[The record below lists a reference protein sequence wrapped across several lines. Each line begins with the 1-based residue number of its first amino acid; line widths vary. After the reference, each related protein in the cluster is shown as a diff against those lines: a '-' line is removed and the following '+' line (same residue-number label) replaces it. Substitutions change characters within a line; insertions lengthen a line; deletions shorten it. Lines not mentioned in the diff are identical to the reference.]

1 MLFLA
6 MWTGDIM
13 TDIPNAYEL
22 IVFILK
28 YIGIYNPIYNVFEN
42 LGLEYLL
49 RIIII
54 LVEIAI
60 LFVFILLTVMFLTWM
75 ERKVVAMVQARY
87 GPMVT
92 GPRGLLQPVMDG
104 VKLIGKE
111 DLIPAKADRWVFTL
125 APFLVFIPALLVFI
139 PLPFGESLI
148 ISDLKV
154 GLLYIIAISAMSPI
168 AILIAG
174 WASNNKYSL
183 MGAMRA
189 VAQDI
194 SYTIP
199 LALSAIAVVL
209 FTGSLS
215 TVDIVTTQSGTWFGF
230 IPKWFIFLQPLGFIL
245 FLIASIAEMG
255 RIPFDFQES
264 ESELVAGF
272 FTEYSGMKFAMF
284 FLAEYAHLFSVS
296 AIVVTLFLG
305 GWSVPFL
312 NFFPASLVPIISL
325 VVFLVKTYAVIFFA
339 MWLRDTVPRMRID
352 QLLNLGWKIMIPLAL
367 INLLV
372 TAFILTAGRY

>member
-1 MLFLA
+1 

-13 TDIPNAYEL
+13 FENSYDL
-22 IVFILK
+22 IVRILTVIQIYDPINNFFK
-28 YIGIYNPIYNVFEN
+28 YLGI
-42 LGLEYLL
+42 EYVL
-49 RIIII
+49 RIIIVT
-54 LVEIAI
+54 VEIAVVMV
-60 LFVFILLTVMFLTWM
+60 FVLLTIMFLTWM

-104 VKLIGKE
+104 IKLIGKE
-111 DLIPAKADRWVFTL
+111 DIIPAKADRWVFTF
-125 APFLVFIPALLVFI
+125 APFIIFIPALLIFI

-148 ISDLKV
+148 LSDLNV
-154 GLLYIIAISAMSPI
+154 GLLYIIAISAVSPI
-168 AILIAG
+168 AILLAG

-183 MGAMRA
+183 MGAIRA

-199 LALSAIAVVL
+199 LALSAIAIVM
-209 FTGSLS
+209 FTESLS
-215 TVDIVTTQSGTWFGF
+215 TVSIVTAQTGTWFGF
-230 IPKWFIFLQPLGFIL
+230 IPKWFIFLQPLGFLL

-264 ESELVAGF
+264 EQELVAGF

-296 AIVVTLFLG
+296 AIVVTLYLG
-305 GWSVPFL
+305 GWSIPF
-312 NFFPASLVPIISL
+312 SLPSVLDPLIPLITFG
-325 VVFLVKTYAVIFFA
+325 VFVFKTYIIIFFT
-339 MWLRDTVPRMRID
+339 MWLRDTVPRVRID

-372 TAFILTAGRY
+372 TGFLLTAGVF

>member
-1 MLFLA
+1 
-6 MWTGDIM
+6 MWTGDTM
-13 TDIPNAYEL
+13 FANAYEL
-22 IVFILK
+22 IVYILNF
-28 YIGIYNPIYNVFEN
+28 IGIYEPINNIFKT
-42 LGLEYLL
+42 LGIEYVL
-49 RIIII
+49 RIIIVS
-54 LVEIAI
+54 VEIAV
-60 LFVFILLTVMFLTWM
+60 LLVFALLTIMFLTWM

-111 DLIPAKADRWVFTL
+111 DIIPAKADRWIFTL
-125 APFLVFIPALLVFI
+125 APFIVFIPALLIFI
-139 PLPFGESLI
+139 PIPFGESLI
-148 ISDLKV
+148 ISDLRV
-154 GLLYIIAISAMSPI
+154 GLLYIIAISAVSPI
-168 AILIAG
+168 AILLAG

-199 LALSAIAVVL
+199 LALSAIAIVL

-215 TVDIVTTQSGTWFGF
+215 TVDIVSAQSGTWFGF
-230 IPKWFIFLQPLGFIL
+230 IPKWFIFLQPLGFLL

-264 ESELVAGF
+264 EQELVAGF

-305 GWSVPFL
+305 GWS
-312 NFFPASLVPIISL
+312 FPYITLLPAALVPVVSL
-325 VVFLVKTYAVIFFA
+325 GIFLIKTYAVIFFA
-339 MWLRDTVPRMRID
+339 MWLRDTVPRVRID

-372 TAFILTAGRY
+372 TGFLLTAGVFR

>member
-1 MLFLA
+1 

-13 TDIPNAYEL
+13 TEIPNGYEL

-28 YIGIYNPIYNVFEN
+28 FIGIYEPINNVFESF
-42 LGLEYLL
+42 GLEYLL
-49 RIIII
+49 RIIIVV
-54 LVEIAI
+54 VEIGV

-111 DLIPAKADRWVFTL
+111 DIIPAKADRWVFTL
-125 APFLVFIPALLVFI
+125 APFLIFIPALLVFI
-139 PLPFGESLI
+139 PLPFGPSLI
-148 ISDLKV
+148 ISDLNV
-154 GLLYIIAISAMSPI
+154 GLLYIIAISAISPI
-168 AILIAG
+168 AILMAG

-183 MGAMRA
+183 MGAIRA

-199 LALSAIAVVL
+199 LALSAIAIVL
-209 FTGSLS
+209 LTGSLS
-215 TVDIVTTQSGTWFGF
+215 TVEIVTAQSGTWFGF

-305 GWSVPFL
+305 GWSVPFI
-312 NFFPASLVPIISL
+312 NFLPAGLAVLVPIISL
-325 VVFLVKTYAVIFFA
+325 GAFLIKTYAIIFFA

-367 INLLV
+367 LNLLA
-372 TAFILTAGRY
+372 TAILLTAGVFK

>member
-1 MLFLA
+1 

-13 TDIPNAYEL
+13 FANAYEL
-22 IVFILK
+22 IVFILN
-28 YIGIYNPIYNVFEN
+28 YIGIYEPINGLFKM
-42 LGLEYLL
+42 LGIEYFL
-49 RIIII
+49 RIIIVT
-54 LVEIAI
+54 VEIAVV
-60 LFVFILLTVMFLTWM
+60 LVFALLTIMFLTWM

-104 VKLIGKE
+104 IKLIGKE
-111 DLIPAKADRWVFTL
+111 DIIPAKADRWVFTL
-125 APFLVFIPALLVFI
+125 APFIIFIPALLIFI

-148 ISDLKV
+148 ISDLNV
-154 GLLYIIAISAMSPI
+154 GLLYIIAISAVSPI
-168 AILIAG
+168 AILLAG

-183 MGAMRA
+183 MGAVRA

-199 LALSAIAVVL
+199 LALSAIAIVL

-215 TVDIVTTQSGTWFGF
+215 TVDIVTAQTGTWFGF
-230 IPKWFIFLQPLGFIL
+230 IPKWFIFLQPLGFLL

-264 ESELVAGF
+264 EQELVAGF

-312 NFFPASLVPIISL
+312 NLLPPVLVPL
-325 VVFLVKTYAVIFFA
+325 VSFGVFVFKTYIIIFFA
-339 MWLRDTVPRMRID
+339 MWLRDTVPRVRID

-372 TAFILTAGRY
+372 TGFLLTIGVF

>member
-1 MLFLA
+1 MWFLG
-6 MWTGDIM
+6 MWTGDTM
-13 TDIPNAYEL
+13 TSNAYEL
-22 IVFILK
+22 IVYILTS
-28 YIGIYNPIYNVFEN
+28 IGIYEPILNVFNTFGMEDV
-42 LGLEYLL
+42 L
-49 RIIII
+49 RVIIV
-54 LVEIAI
+54 LVELAVLFAFAI
-60 LFVFILLTVMFLTWM
+60 LTIMFLTWM

-87 GPMVT
+87 GPMIT

-111 DLIPAKADRWVFTL
+111 DIIPAKADRWIFTL
-125 APFLVFIPALLVFI
+125 APFLTFVPALLVFI

-148 ISDLKV
+148 ISDLNV
-154 GLLYIIAISAMSPI
+154 GLLYIIAISALSPV
-168 AILIAG
+168 AILLAG

-199 LALSAIAVVL
+199 LALAAIAVVV

-215 TVDIVTTQSGTWFGF
+215 TVDIVNAQGGTWFGI

-264 ESELVAGF
+264 EQELVAGF

-284 FLAEYAHLFSVS
+284 FLAEYAHLFAVS
-296 AIVVTLFLG
+296 GIIVTIFLG
-305 GWSVPFL
+305 GWTGPTI
-312 NFFPASLVPIISL
+312 PIIPIQITSL
-325 VVFLVKTYAVIFFA
+325 IYFLIKTYAVIFFA
-339 MWLRDTVPRMRID
+339 MWLRDTVPRVRID
-352 QLLNLGWKIMIPLAL
+352 QLLNLGWKIMVPLAL
-367 INLLV
+367 LNLLFAGFVV
-372 TAFILTAGRY
+372 TAGVI

>member
-1 MLFLA
+1 

-13 TDIPNAYEL
+13 FANAYEL
-22 IVFILK
+22 IVFILNF
-28 YIGIYNPIYNVFEN
+28 IGIYEPINNIFKT
-42 LGLEYLL
+42 LGIEYVL
-49 RIIII
+49 RIII
-54 LVEIAI
+54 VFAEIAV
-60 LFVFILLTVMFLTWM
+60 LFVFALLTIMFLTWM

-111 DLIPAKADRWVFTL
+111 DIIPAKADRWVFTL
-125 APFLVFIPALLVFI
+125 APFLVFIPALLIFI

-154 GLLYIIAISAMSPI
+154 GLLYIIAISAASPI
-168 AILIAG
+168 AILLAG

-199 LALSAIAVVL
+199 LALSAIAIVL

-215 TVDIVTTQSGTWFGF
+215 TVDIVTAQNGTWFGF

-264 ESELVAGF
+264 EQELVAGF

-305 GWSVPFL
+305 GWS
-312 NFFPASLVPIISL
+312 FPYLSLLPAALVPLVSL
-325 VVFLVKTYAVIFFA
+325 GVFMVKTYAVIFFA
-339 MWLRDTVPRMRID
+339 MWLRDTVPRVRID

-367 INLLV
+367 LNLLV
-372 TAFILTAGRY
+372 TGFLLTVGVFQ

>member
-1 MLFLA
+1 
-6 MWTGDIM
+6 MWIGDKM
-13 TDIPNAYEL
+13 TNAYEL
-22 IVFILK
+22 IVNILTS
-28 YIGIYNPIYNVFEN
+28 IGAYGPIYNFFQS
-42 LGLEYLL
+42 LGVELILK
-49 RIIII
+49 IIIM
-54 LVEIAI
+54 LVEIAV
-60 LFVFILLTVMFLTWM
+60 LFVFVLVTVMFLTWM

-111 DLIPAKADRWVFTL
+111 DIIPEKADRLIFTL
-125 APFLVFIPALLVFI
+125 APFIVFVPALLVFI
-139 PLPFGESLI
+139 PLPFGDSLI
-148 ISDLKV
+148 ISDLRA
-154 GLLYIIAISAMSPI
+154 GLLYIIAISAISPI
-168 AILIAG
+168 AILLAG
-174 WASNNKYSL
+174 WASSNKYSL

-199 LALSAIAVVL
+199 LALAAIAVVA

-215 TVDIVTTQSGTWFGF
+215 TVDIVNAQGGAWFGI
-230 IPKWFIFLQPLGFIL
+230 IPKWFIFIQPLGFIL

-284 FLAEYAHLFSVS
+284 FLAEYAHLFAVS
-296 AIVVTLFLG
+296 GIVVTLFLG
-305 GWSVPFL
+305 GW
-312 NFFPASLVPIISL
+312 NGPALPVIPVQITSLVY
-325 VVFLVKTYAVIFFA
+325 FLIKTYAVIFFA
-339 MWLRDTVPRMRID
+339 MWLRDTVPRVRID

-367 INLLV
+367 LNLLV
-372 TAFILTAGRY
+372 AGFLVTAGVI

>member
-1 MLFLA
+1 

-13 TDIPNAYEL
+13 LANAYEL
-22 IVFILK
+22 IVYILNF
-28 YIGIYNPIYNVFEN
+28 IGIYEPINDLFKI
-42 LGLEYLL
+42 LGIEYVL
-49 RIIII
+49 RIIIVT
-54 LVEIAI
+54 VEIAVVMA
-60 LFVFILLTVMFLTWM
+60 FALLTIMFLTWM

-104 VKLIGKE
+104 IKLIGKE
-111 DLIPAKADRWVFTL
+111 DIIPAKADRWVFTL
-125 APFLVFIPALLVFI
+125 APFIIFIPALLVFI

-148 ISDLKV
+148 ISDLNV
-154 GLLYIIAISAMSPI
+154 GLLYIIAVSAVSPI
-168 AILIAG
+168 AILLAG

-183 MGAMRA
+183 MGAVRA

-215 TVDIVTTQSGTWFGF
+215 TVDIVTAQNGTWFGF
-230 IPKWFIFLQPLGFIL
+230 IPKWFIFLQPLGFLL

-264 ESELVAGF
+264 EQELVAGF

-305 GWSVPFL
+305 GWSMPFL
-312 NFFPASLVPIISL
+312 NLIPPVLVPLVSL
-325 VVFLVKTYAVIFFA
+325 GIFLVKTYAIIFFA
-339 MWLRDTVPRMRID
+339 MWLRDTVPRVRID

-367 INLLV
+367 LNLLV
-372 TAFILTAGRY
+372 TSFFLTIGVF

>member
-1 MLFLA
+1 
-6 MWTGDIM
+6 MWTGDTM
-13 TDIPNAYEL
+13 FENAYEL
-22 IVFILK
+22 IVFILN
-28 YIGIYNPIYNVFEN
+28 YIGIYKPINEIFTM
-42 LGLEYLL
+42 LGIEYVL
-49 RIIII
+49 RIIIVT
-54 LVEIAI
+54 VEIAVV
-60 LFVFILLTVMFLTWM
+60 LVFALLTIMFLTWM

-92 GPRGLLQPVMDG
+92 GPRGLLQPVVDG
-104 VKLIGKE
+104 IKLIGKE
-111 DLIPAKADRWVFTL
+111 DIIPAKADRWIFTL
-125 APFLVFIPALLVFI
+125 APFIIFIPALLIFI

-148 ISDLKV
+148 ISDMNV
-154 GLLYIIAISAMSPI
+154 GLLYIIAISAVSPI
-168 AILIAG
+168 AILLAG

-183 MGAMRA
+183 MGAVRA

-199 LALSAIAVVL
+199 LAISAIAIVL
-209 FTGSLS
+209 ITGSLS
-215 TVDIVTTQSGTWFGF
+215 TVEIVTAQTGTWFGF
-230 IPKWFIFLQPLGFIL
+230 IPKWFIFLQPLGFLL

-264 ESELVAGF
+264 EQELVAGF

-305 GWSVPFL
+305 GWSIPFL
-312 NFFPASLVPIISL
+312 NLLPPVLVPL
-325 VVFLVKTYAVIFFA
+325 VSFGVFLFKTYVIIFFT
-339 MWLRDTVPRMRID
+339 MWLRDTVPRVRID

-367 INLLV
+367 LNLVV
-372 TAFILTAGRY
+372 TGFLLTIGVF

>member
-1 MLFLA
+1 

-230 IPKWFIFLQPLGFIL
+230 IPKWFIFLQPLGFNL

>member
-1 MLFLA
+1 MIA
-6 MWTGDIM
+6 
-13 TDIPNAYEL
+13 NAYEL
-22 IVFILK
+22 IVYILTLLGV
-28 YIGIYNPIYNVFEN
+28 YEPVLNIFQLLGI
-42 LGLEYLL
+42 EYVLK
-49 RIIII
+49 IIIV
-54 LVEIAI
+54 LVEIGI
-60 LFVFILLTVMFLTWM
+60 LFVFVLLTVMFLTWM

-104 VKLIGKE
+104 IKLIGKE
-111 DLIPAKADRWVFTL
+111 DIVPAKADRWVFTL
-125 APFLVFIPALLVFI
+125 APFIVFIPALLVFI
-139 PLPFGESLI
+139 PLPFGQSLI
-148 ISDLKV
+148 ISDLRV
-154 GLLYIIAISAMSPI
+154 GLLYIIAISAVSPI
-168 AILIAG
+168 AILLAG

-199 LALSAIAVVL
+199 LALAAIAVVM

-215 TVDIVTTQSGTWFGF
+215 TVDIVNAQNGTWFGV
-230 IPKWFIFLQPLGFIL
+230 IPRWFIFLQPLGFIL

-296 AIVVTLFLG
+296 GIIVMLFLG
-305 GWSVPFL
+305 GWALPILPFVPAAL
-312 NFFPASLVPIISL
+312 VQLVSLG
-325 VVFLVKTYAVIFFA
+325 VFLVKTYAVIFFA
-339 MWLRDTVPRMRID
+339 MWLRDTVPRVRID
-352 QLLNLGWKIMIPLAL
+352 QLLNIGWKIMIPLAL
-367 INLLV
+367 LNLLV
-372 TAFILTAGRY
+372 TGFLITAGVFQ

>member
-1 MLFLA
+1 MLCLE
-6 MWTGDIM
+6 MWTGDGM
-13 TDIPNAYEL
+13 NAYEL
-22 IVFILK
+22 IVSIL
-28 YIGIYNPIYNVFEN
+28 YSIDVYDLLLDAFRSAGM
-42 LGLEYLL
+42 EYAL
-49 RIIII
+49 RVIIV
-54 LVEIAI
+54 LVELAV
-60 LFVFILLTVMFLTWM
+60 LFGFVLITVMFLTWM

-104 VKLIGKE
+104 IKLIGKE
-111 DLIPAKADRWVFTL
+111 DIIPAKADRWIFTL
-125 APFLVFIPALLVFI
+125 APFLIFVPALLVFI
-139 PLPFGESLI
+139 PLPFGDSLI

-154 GLLYIIAISAMSPI
+154 GLLYIIAISALSPI
-168 AILIAG
+168 AILLAG

-199 LALSAIAVVL
+199 LALAAIAVVA

-215 TVDIVTTQSGTWFGF
+215 TVDIVNAQGGTWLGI

-264 ESELVAGF
+264 EQELVAGF
-272 FTEYSGMKFAMF
+272 FTAYSGMKFAMF
-284 FLAEYAHLFSVS
+284 FLAEYAHLFAVS

-305 GWSVPFL
+305 GWTIPVLPYL
-312 NFFPASLVPIISL
+312 PAVLVPL
-325 VVFLVKTYAVIFFA
+325 VSFGVFLVKTYAVIFFA
-339 MWLRDTVPRMRID
+339 MWLRDTVPRVRID
-352 QLLNLGWKIMIPLAL
+352 QLLSLGWKIMIPLAL
-367 INLLV
+367 LNLLV
-372 TAFILTAGRY
+372 TGFLLTVGVF

>member
-1 MLFLA
+1 

-13 TDIPNAYEL
+13 FANAYEL
-22 IVFILK
+22 IVYILN
-28 YIGIYNPIYNVFEN
+28 YIGIYEPINNIFKT
-42 LGLEYLL
+42 LGIEYVL
-49 RIIII
+49 RIII
-54 LVEIAI
+54 VFAEIAV
-60 LFVFILLTVMFLTWM
+60 LLVFALLTIMFLTWM

-111 DLIPAKADRWVFTL
+111 DIIPAKADRWVFTL
-125 APFLVFIPALLVFI
+125 APFLVFIPALLIFI

-148 ISDLKV
+148 ISDLNV
-154 GLLYIIAISAMSPI
+154 GLLYIIAISAASPI
-168 AILIAG
+168 AILLAG

-199 LALSAIAVVL
+199 LALSAIAIVL

-215 TVDIVTTQSGTWFGF
+215 TVDIVTAQNGTWFGF

-264 ESELVAGF
+264 EQELVAGF

-305 GWSVPFL
+305 GWS
-312 NFFPASLVPIISL
+312 FPYLSLLPAAVIPLVSL
-325 VVFLVKTYAVIFFA
+325 GVFLVKTYAVIFFA
-339 MWLRDTVPRMRID
+339 MWLRDTVPRVRID

-367 INLLV
+367 LNLLV
-372 TAFILTAGRY
+372 TGFLLTVGVF

>member
-1 MLFLA
+1 

-13 TDIPNAYEL
+13 FANAYEL
-22 IVFILK
+22 IVYILN
-28 YIGIYNPIYNVFEN
+28 YIGIYEPVNGLFKT
-42 LGLEYLL
+42 LGIEYVL
-49 RIIII
+49 RIIIVF
-54 LVEIAI
+54 VEIAVVMV
-60 LFVFILLTVMFLTWM
+60 FVLLTIMFLTWM

-104 VKLIGKE
+104 IKLIGKE
-111 DLIPAKADRWVFTL
+111 DIIPAKADRWVFTL
-125 APFLVFIPALLVFI
+125 APFIIFIPALLIFI

-148 ISDLKV
+148 LSDLNV
-154 GLLYIIAISAMSPI
+154 GLLYIIAISAVSPI
-168 AILIAG
+168 AILLAG

-199 LALSAIAVVL
+199 LALSAIAIVL

-215 TVDIVTTQSGTWFGF
+215 TVDIVMAQNGTWFGF
-230 IPKWFIFLQPLGFIL
+230 IPKWFIFLQPLGFLL

-264 ESELVAGF
+264 EQELVAGF

-305 GWSVPFL
+305 GWSLPFMTTL
-312 NFFPASLVPIISL
+312 IPSALVPLVSL
-325 VVFLVKTYAVIFFA
+325 GVFLVKTYVIIFFA
-339 MWLRDTVPRMRID
+339 MWLRDTVPRVRID
-352 QLLNLGWKIMIPLAL
+352 QLMNLGWKIMIPLAL
-367 INLLV
+367 LNLLF
-372 TAFILTAGRY
+372 TGFLLTAGVF

>member
-1 MLFLA
+1 
-6 MWTGDIM
+6 M
-13 TDIPNAYEL
+13 TDAYEL
-22 IVFILK
+22 I
-28 YIGIYNPIYNVFEN
+28 IGILTNIGVYDLILGFFQS
-42 LGLEYLL
+42 LGLEFAL
-49 RIIII
+49 RPIII
-54 LVEIAI
+54 LVEIAV
-60 LFVFILLTVMFLTWM
+60 LFAFVLVTVMFLTWM

-104 VKLIGKE
+104 IKLIGKE
-111 DLIPAKADRWVFTL
+111 DIIPDKADKWVFTL
-125 APFLVFIPALLVFI
+125 APIIVFVPAILVFI
-139 PLPFGESLI
+139 PLPFGDSLI
-148 ISDLKV
+148 VSDLKV
-154 GLLYIIAISAMSPI
+154 GLLYIIAISAITPI
-168 AILIAG
+168 ALLLAG

-199 LALSAIAVVL
+199 LALAAIAIVMI
-209 FTGSLS
+209 TGSLS
-215 TVDIVTTQSGTWFGF
+215 TVDIVTAQSGYWFGI
-230 IPKWFIFLQPLGFIL
+230 IPQWFIFIQPLGFIL

-284 FLAEYAHLFSVS
+284 FLAEYAHLFAVS
-296 AIVVTLFLG
+296 GLVVTLFLG
-305 GWSVPFL
+305 GWTGPVLPFIP
-312 NFFPASLVPIISL
+312 FQITSLVY
-325 VVFLVKTYAVIFFA
+325 FLIKTYAVIFFA

-352 QLLNLGWKIMIPLAL
+352 QLLGIGWKIMIPLAL
-367 INLLV
+367 LNLLV
-372 TAFILTAGRY
+372 AGFLVTAGVI

>member
-1 MLFLA
+1 
-6 MWTGDIM
+6 MWIGDIM
-13 TDIPNAYEL
+13 FANAYEL
-22 IVFILK
+22 IVFILN
-28 YIGIYNPIYNVFEN
+28 YIGVYEPLNNAFKI
-42 LGLEYLL
+42 LGIEYVL
-49 RIIII
+49 RIIIVF
-54 LVEIAI
+54 VEIVV
-60 LFVFILLTVMFLTWM
+60 LLVFALLTIMFLTWM

-111 DLIPAKADRWVFTL
+111 DIIPAKADRWIFTL
-125 APFLVFIPALLVFI
+125 APFIIFVPALLIFI

-148 ISDLKV
+148 ISDFKV
-154 GLLYIIAISAMSPI
+154 GLLYIIAISAVSPI
-168 AILIAG
+168 AILLAG

-183 MGAMRA
+183 MGAVRA

-199 LALSAIAVVL
+199 LALSAIAIVL

-215 TVDIVTTQSGTWFGF
+215 TVDIVSEQNATWFGF
-230 IPKWFIFLQPLGFIL
+230 IPKWFIFLQPLGFLL

-264 ESELVAGF
+264 EQELVAGF

-296 AIVVTLFLG
+296 AIVVTLYLG
-305 GWSVPFL
+305 GWS
-312 NFFPASLVPIISL
+312 FPYLELLPAALIPIVSLGIFII
-325 VVFLVKTYAVIFFA
+325 KTYVIIFFA
-339 MWLRDTVPRMRID
+339 MWLRDTVPRVRID

-367 INLLV
+367 INLL
-372 TAFILTAGRY
+372 LTGFLLTVGVF

>member
-1 MLFLA
+1 MLTA
-6 MWTGDIM
+6 NG
-13 TDIPNAYEL
+13 YEL
-22 IVFILK
+22 IVLILRTL
-28 YIGIYNPIYNVFEN
+28 GIYEPILNIFQMFGMEYILRVIIV
-42 LGLEYLL
+42 LLE
-49 RIIII
+49 
-54 LVEIAI
+54 LVV
-60 LFVFILLTVMFLTWM
+60 LFAFALVTIMFLTWM

-111 DLIPAKADRWVFTL
+111 DIIPAKADRWIFTL
-125 APFLVFIPALLVFI
+125 APFIVFVPALLVFI
-139 PLPFGESLI
+139 PLPFGDSLI
-148 ISDLKV
+148 ISDMRV
-154 GLLYIIAISAMSPI
+154 GLLYIIAISAVSPI
-168 AILIAG
+168 AILLAG

-199 LALSAIAVVL
+199 LALAAIAVVML
-209 FTGSLS
+209 TGSLS
-215 TVDIVTTQSGTWFGF
+215 TVDIVNAQSGYWFGI

-264 ESELVAGF
+264 EQELVAGF

-284 FLAEYAHLFSVS
+284 FLAEYAHLFAVS
-296 AIVVTLFLG
+296 GIVVTIFLG
-305 GWSVPFL
+305 GWTGPALPFIP
-312 NFFPASLVPIISL
+312 FQITSLVY
-325 VVFLVKTYAVIFFA
+325 FLIKTYAVIFFA
-339 MWLRDTVPRMRID
+339 MWLRDTVPRVRID
-352 QLLNLGWKIMIPLAL
+352 QLLNLGWKIMVPLAL
-367 INLLV
+367 LNLLATGFIV
-372 TAFILTAGRY
+372 TLLMSRGVI

>member
-1 MLFLA
+1 MFA
-6 MWTGDIM
+6 
-13 TDIPNAYEL
+13 NSYEL
-22 IVFILK
+22 IVFILN
-28 YIGIYNPIYNVFEN
+28 YIGIYEPINSAFKI
-42 LGLEYLL
+42 LGIEYLL
-49 RIIII
+49 RIIIV
-54 LVEIAI
+54 LVEIAV
-60 LFVFILLTVMFLTWM
+60 LLVFALLTIMFLTWM

-92 GPRGLLQPVMDG
+92 GPRGLYQPVMDG
-104 VKLIGKE
+104 IKLIGKE
-111 DLIPAKADRWVFTL
+111 DIIPAKADRWVFTL

-139 PLPFGESLI
+139 PLPFGEYLI

-168 AILIAG
+168 AILLAG

-183 MGAMRA
+183 MGSMRA

-199 LALSAIAVVL
+199 LALTAIAVVL

-215 TVDIVTTQSGTWFGF
+215 TVDIVNAQTDTWFGI

-255 RIPFDFQES
+255 RIPFDFPET

-296 AIVVTLFLG
+296 AILVTLFLG
-305 GWSVPFL
+305 GWS
-312 NFFPASLVPIISL
+312 FPYISMLPSAIVPIVSFGI
-325 VVFLVKTYAVIFFA
+325 FIIKTYAIIFFA
-339 MWLRDTVPRMRID
+339 MWLRDTVPRVRID

-372 TAFILTAGRY
+372 TGFLITAGVF

>member
-1 MLFLA
+1 MWFSA
-6 MWTGDIM
+6 MWIGDIM
-13 TDIPNAYEL
+13 GNAYDL
-22 IVFILK
+22 IVNILTA
-28 YIGIYNPIYNVFEN
+28 
-42 LGLEYLL
+42 LGVYDQILSLFQKLEMEYVL
-49 RIIII
+49 RIIIV
-54 LVEIAI
+54 LVEIAV
-60 LFVFILLTVMFLTWM
+60 LLVFLLLTIMFLTWM

-104 VKLIGKE
+104 IKLMGKE
-111 DLIPAKADRWVFTL
+111 DIIPANADRWIFTL
-125 APFLVFIPALLVFI
+125 AAFITFIPALLVFV

-148 ISDLKV
+148 LSDLRV
-154 GLLYIIAISAMSPI
+154 GLLYLIAVSAISPI
-168 AILIAG
+168 AILLGG

-199 LALSAIAVVL
+199 LALAAIAVVL

-215 TVDIVTTQSGTWFGF
+215 TVDIVNAQSGTWFGI
-230 IPKWFIFLQPLGFIL
+230 IPQWFIFLQPLGFIL

-264 ESELVAGF
+264 EQELVAGF

-284 FLAEYAHLFSVS
+284 FLAEYAHLFAVS
-296 AIVVTLFLG
+296 GIVVTLFLG
-305 GWSVPFL
+305 GWTGPLLPFAPRWAIPL
-312 NFFPASLVPIISL
+312 ISL
-325 VVFLVKTYAVIFFA
+325 VYFLIKTYAVIFFA

-352 QLLNLGWKIMIPLAL
+352 QLLNLGWKIMVPLAL
-367 INLLV
+367 LNLLLAGFIV
-372 TAFILTAGRY
+372 TAGVI

>member
-1 MLFLA
+1 

-13 TDIPNAYEL
+13 FANAYEL
-22 IVFILK
+22 IVFILNF
-28 YIGIYNPIYNVFEN
+28 IGIYEPINNIFKT
-42 LGLEYLL
+42 LGIEYVL
-49 RIIII
+49 RIII
-54 LVEIAI
+54 VFAEIAV
-60 LFVFILLTVMFLTWM
+60 LLVFALLTIMFLTWM

-111 DLIPAKADRWVFTL
+111 DIIPAKADRWVFTL
-125 APFLVFIPALLVFI
+125 APFLVFIPALLIFI

-154 GLLYIIAISAMSPI
+154 GLLYIIAISAASPI
-168 AILIAG
+168 AILLAG

-199 LALSAIAVVL
+199 LALSAIAIVL

-215 TVDIVTTQSGTWFGF
+215 TVDIVTAQNGTWFGF

-264 ESELVAGF
+264 EQELVAGF

-305 GWSVPFL
+305 GWS
-312 NFFPASLVPIISL
+312 FPYISL
-325 VVFLVKTYAVIFFA
+325 LPAALIPIVSLGIFLIKTYAIIFFA
-339 MWLRDTVPRMRID
+339 MWLRDTVPRVRID

-367 INLLV
+367 LNLLV
-372 TAFILTAGRY
+372 TGFLLTVGVFQ

>member
-1 MLFLA
+1 
-6 MWTGDIM
+6 
-13 TDIPNAYEL
+13 
-22 IVFILK
+22 
-28 YIGIYNPIYNVFEN
+28 
-42 LGLEYLL
+42 
-49 RIIII
+49 
-54 LVEIAI
+54 
-60 LFVFILLTVMFLTWM
+60 
-75 ERKVVAMVQARY
+75 
-87 GPMVT
+87 
-92 GPRGLLQPVMDG
+92 MDG

-111 DLIPAKADRWVFTL
+111 DIIPAKADRWVFTL
-125 APFLVFIPALLVFI
+125 APFLIFIPALLIFI

-148 ISDLKV
+148 ISDLNV
-154 GLLYIIAISAMSPI
+154 GLLYIIAISAISPI
-168 AILIAG
+168 AILMAG

-183 MGAMRA
+183 MGAARA

-215 TVDIVTTQSGTWFGF
+215 TVDIVTAQSGTWFGF

-305 GWSVPFL
+305 GWSIPFL
-312 NFFPASLVPIISL
+312 NLIPATFAALIPIISL
-325 VVFLVKTYAVIFFA
+325 AVFVVKTYAIIFFA

-352 QLLNLGWKIMIPLAL
+352 QLLSLGWKIMIPLAL

-372 TAFILTAGRY
+372 TALLLTAGVF

>member
-1 MLFLA
+1 
-6 MWTGDIM
+6 M
-13 TDIPNAYEL
+13 TDAYQL
-22 IVFILK
+22 IVNILTL
-28 YIGIYNPIYNVFEN
+28 IGVYDQILQAFQFF
-42 LGLEYLL
+42 GMEYVL
-49 RIIII
+49 RIIIV
-54 LVEIAI
+54 LVEIAV
-60 LFVFILLTVMFLTWM
+60 LLVFVLLTIMFLTWM

-104 VKLIGKE
+104 IKLIGKE
-111 DLIPAKADRWVFTL
+111 DIIPAGADRWIFTL
-125 APFLVFIPALLVFI
+125 AAAITFIPALLVFV

-148 ISDLKV
+148 LSDLRV
-154 GLLYIIAISAMSPI
+154 GLVYLIAISAISPV
-168 AILIAG
+168 AILLGG

-199 LALSAIAVVL
+199 LALAAIAVVL

-215 TVDIVTTQSGTWFGF
+215 TVDIVNAQGGYWFGI
-230 IPKWFIFLQPLGFIL
+230 IPQWFIFIQPLGFIL

-264 ESELVAGF
+264 EQELVAGF

-284 FLAEYAHLFSVS
+284 FLAEYAHLFAVS
-296 AIVVTLFLG
+296 GIVVTLFLG
-305 GWSVPFL
+305 GWNGPVFAFIPIQITSLIYFL
-312 NFFPASLVPIISL
+312 I
-325 VVFLVKTYAVIFFA
+325 KTYAVIFFA
-339 MWLRDTVPRMRID
+339 MWLRDTVPRVRID
-352 QLLNLGWKIMIPLAL
+352 QLLNLGWKIMVPLAL
-367 INLLV
+367 MNLLIAGFLV
-372 TAFILTAGRY
+372 TAGVF

>member
-1 MLFLA
+1 MSFSE

-13 TDIPNAYEL
+13 NAYEL
-22 IVFILK
+22 IVYILSQ
-28 YIGIYNPIYNVFEN
+28 IGIYDPINDMFKSIGMEYALRVIIVLAA
-42 LGLEYLL
+42 LG
-49 RIIII
+49 
-54 LVEIAI
+54 A
-60 LFVFILLTVMFLTWM
+60 LFAFVLLTVMFLTWM

-111 DLIPAKADRWVFTL
+111 DIIPAKADRWIFTL
-125 APFLVFIPALLVFI
+125 APFLTFVPAILVFI

-148 ISDLKV
+148 ISDLSV
-154 GLLYIIAISAMSPI
+154 GLLYLIAISALSPI
-168 AILIAG
+168 AILLAG

-199 LALSAIAVVL
+199 LALAAIAVVV

-215 TVDIVTTQSGTWFGF
+215 TVDIVNAQGGTWFGI

-264 ESELVAGF
+264 EQELVAGF
-272 FTEYSGMKFAMF
+272 WTEYSGMKFAMF
-284 FLAEYAHLFSVS
+284 FLSEYAHLFAVS
-296 AIVVTLFLG
+296 GIVVTLFLG
-305 GWSVPFL
+305 GWNGPVLPFI
-312 NFFPASLVPIISL
+312 PVQITSLVY
-325 VVFLVKTYAVIFFA
+325 FLIKTYAIIFFT
-339 MWLRDTVPRMRID
+339 MWLRGTVPRVRID
-352 QLLNLGWKIMIPLAL
+352 QLLNLGWKIMVPLAL
-367 INLLV
+367 MNLLIAAFVV
-372 TAFILTAGRY
+372 TARLI